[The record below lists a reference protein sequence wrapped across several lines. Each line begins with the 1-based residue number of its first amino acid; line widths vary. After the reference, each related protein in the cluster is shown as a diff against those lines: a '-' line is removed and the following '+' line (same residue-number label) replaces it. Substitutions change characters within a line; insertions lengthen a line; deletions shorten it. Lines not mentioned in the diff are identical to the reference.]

1 MMADHIQDSG
11 GPRGP
16 RWGKLER
23 VSSPEMRRRTR
34 MFNELWVTLAIV
46 FAAIGII
53 ARQQTLLIA
62 PLLFLT
68 VFVVAQ
74 LWERYVFRSVAYRR
88 VLSPRRAF
96 IGETIE
102 LTVEIDNRKL
112 LPLGWLCVIDHVP
125 TGLTLSAATSTASGL
140 LNPHELY
147 DVFALRWYERLRKR
161 YHIQCHERGYFRL
174 GPARF
179 ISGDIFGVYQAHAH
193 SRWVDWLI
201 VYPNVYPIE
210 DLGFPA
216 NDPFGDH
223 RAQQRIFEDPLR
235 TIGVR
240 DYQHGD
246 DFRRIHWKATARRQD
261 LQSKVYEST
270 SSHNAVLF
278 LNIAVLDQPWLGTV
292 PEVLERLI
300 SVTASLAKYAIE
312 KRYMVGVEVNA
323 SVPNSKQNIKVPPGR
338 SPKQLT
344 RILEALAAVTPI
356 ATSSIEHLLTV
367 ESPKLPQGA
376 TIVIVTAMVR
386 EPLAV
391 TLLHLSQAGRRVVLI
406 TLAESLS
413 NELLYERLL
422 VYHLPA
428 DEVAFYPM
436 TPSITDEVQGR

>member
-1 MMADHIQDSG
+1 MSDHLKDSEG
-11 GPRGP
+11 VYGP
-16 RWGKLER
+16 RWGVLER
-23 VSSPEMRRRTR
+23 ISGPELRRRTR

-46 FAAIGII
+46 FAGIGIVT
-53 ARQQTLLIA
+53 RQQTLLIA

-68 VFVVAQ
+68 VFAVAQ
-74 LWERYVFRSVAYRR
+74 IWERSVFRSVAYRR

-96 IGETIE
+96 IGETVE
-102 LTVEIDNRKL
+102 LTVEIENRKL
-112 LPLGWLCVIDHVP
+112 LPLGWLCVLDHVP
-125 TGLTLSAATSTASGL
+125 AGLTLSAAAPDASTQVS
-140 LNPHELY
+140 PHELY

-161 YHIQCHERGYFRL
+161 YHLQCYERGYFRL

-179 ISGDIFGVYQAHAH
+179 VSGDIFGVYQAHAY
-193 SRWVDWLI
+193 SRRVDWLI

-210 DLGFPA
+210 ELGLPA
-216 NDPFGDH
+216 TDPFGDH
-223 RAQQRIFEDPLR
+223 KAKQRIFEDPLR

-240 DYQHGD
+240 DYQHDD

-261 LQSKVYEST
+261 LQAKVYEST
-270 SSHNAVLF
+270 SSHNVVLF

-312 KRYMVGVEVNA
+312 KRYLVGVEVNA

-367 ESPKLPQGA
+367 ESPKLPQGS
-376 TIVIVTAMVR
+376 TLVLVTAMVS
-386 EPLAV
+386 EPLAA

-406 TLAESLS
+406 TLAESLPD
-413 NELLYERLL
+413 ELLYERLL
-422 VYHLPA
+422 VYHLA
-428 DEVAFYPM
+428 SDELAFYPM
-436 TPSITDEVQGR
+436 TPSVTEEVEGR